1 VIFAAGES
9 GAWQR
14 EWIMSKADPPNAGA
28 ERSPDDDRSGS
39 IGRASLLLASGTV
52 VSRLL
57 GFVSAVMLTQTIG
70 ALGSGA
76 NTFALANQLPNNIYA
91 IVAGGVLSAVL
102 VPQIVRASVHDD
114 GGERFIN
121 RLVTLGIVVFLIAA
135 VVATLA
141 APLLVALYAASSD
154 GGGRGFTRDELALAT
169 AFAYWCL
176 PQVLFYALYTLF
188 GEVLNARRVFGPF
201 TWAPAINN
209 VVAIAGLLAFGA
221 LFSAD
226 VSRASAW
233 TPEMIAVL
241 GGSAT
246 LGVACQAFV
255 LVLFWRRAGLRYRP
269 EFRWHGVG
277 LGATGRAAGWVFA
290 MIVVMQIG
298 GIVQTRVVSEAAT
311 ADDASLMV
319 MRTAW
324 LLFMLPHSVVVVSL
338 VTAYLTRMSAH
349 ARDHDLEAV
358 RRDTTEAIR
367 ITGLLMTLATIGLI
381 AVAVPFGRVFAAN
394 AVDQIASVLI
404 AFVVGLVPF
413 SIYFVMQRV
422 FYALND
428 TRTAFWL
435 QAAHTAFFIVGALL
449 CTTLPTAWIAPGVGL
464 VTSAS
469 GAFQMV
475 LGGVVLRRR
484 LGGLDARLLAR
495 RMMQYLAAALPAL
508 LLGLAIASLLGAFDA
523 ADGFARASVGAAA
536 VSILAIGLPVTGAYG
551 GLLML
556 MRVPEATGA
565 VDLVRRRFR
574 R

>member
-1 VIFAAGES
+1 MTDEP
-9 GAWQR
+9 R
-14 EWIMSKADPPNAGA
+14 AGA
-28 ERSPDDDRSGS
+28 PDGVPDDRSGG
-39 IGRASLLLASGTV
+39 IGRASLVLASGTI

-121 RLVTLGIVVFLIAA
+121 RLVTLGLVVFLLAA

-141 APLLVALYAASSD
+141 APLLVGLYAASSD
-154 GGGRGFTRDELALAT
+154 GGGRGFTGEEIALAT

-209 VVAIAGLLAFGA
+209 VVAIAGLIVFGA
-221 LFSAD
+221 MFDAD
-226 VSRASAW
+226 VTRASAW

-246 LGVACQAFV
+246 LGVAAQALV

-269 EFRWHGVG
+269 EFTWRGVG
-277 LGATGRAAGWVFA
+277 LGATGRAAGWIFA

-298 GIVQTRVVSEAAT
+298 GIVQTRVASEAAT

-349 ARDHDLEAV
+349 ARDEDLDAV
-358 RRDTTEAIR
+358 RVDTTEAIR

-381 AVAVPFGRVFAAN
+381 AVAVPFARIFAED
-394 AVDQIASVLI
+394 AVDQIATVLI
-404 AFVVGLVPF
+404 AFVIGLVPF
-413 SIYFVMQRV
+413 SVYFVMQRV
-422 FYALND
+422 FYALDD

-435 QAAHTAFFIVGALL
+435 QAAHTAFFITGALL
-449 CTTLPTAWIAPGVGL
+449 CSMLPTAWIVPGLGI
-464 VTSAS
+464 VTSAA

-475 LGGVVLRRR
+475 LGGIVLRRR
-484 LGGLDARLLAR
+484 LGGLDAPLIAR
-495 RMMQYLAAALPAL
+495 RMTQFVVAAVPAL
-508 LLGLAIASLLGAFDA
+508 LIGLGVGAALGTLGGGHVG
-523 ADGFARASVGAAA
+523 DGFARASVGGAV
-536 VSILAIGLPVTGAYG
+536 VSIVAIAVPMVLAYG
-551 GLLML
+551 GALLA
-556 MRVPEATGA
+556 MRVPEAVSTLA
-565 VDLVRRRFR
+565 LVRGRLGR
-574 R
+574 

>member
-1 VIFAAGES
+1 MSTPGEAMEDANPDDPRVEDAAAERTGGVGQASLVLAAGT
-9 GAWQR
+9 
-14 EWIMSKADPPNAGA
+14 I
-28 ERSPDDDRSGS
+28 
-39 IGRASLLLASGTV
+39 

-70 ALGSGA
+70 AIGSGA

-102 VPQIVRASVHDD
+102 VPQIVRASMHDD
-114 GGERFIN
+114 GGQGFIN
-121 RLVTLGIVVFLIAA
+121 RLVTLGLVVFLIAA

-141 APLLVALYAASSD
+141 APLLVGLYAASAD
-154 GGGRGFTRDELALAT
+154 GGGRGFTGEELALAT

-209 VVAIAGLLAFGA
+209 VVAIAGLVAFGA
-221 LFSAD
+221 MFDAD
-226 VSRASAW
+226 VTRASAW
-233 TPEMIAVL
+233 SPEMIAVL

-246 LGVACQAFV
+246 LGVAAQALV

-269 EFRWHGVG
+269 EFRWRGVG

-290 MIVVMQIG
+290 MIVVMQLG
-298 GIVQTRVVSEAAT
+298 GIVQTRVASEAAT

-349 ARDHDLEAV
+349 ARDRDTGAV
-358 RRDTTEAIR
+358 RADTTEAIR
-367 ITGLLMTLATIGLI
+367 ITGLFMTLATIGLV
-381 AVAVPFGRVFAAN
+381 AVAVPFGRIFDRG
-394 AVDQIASVLI
+394 AVDQIATVLI

-413 SIYFVMQRV
+413 SVYFVMQRV
-422 FYALND
+422 LYALDD

-435 QAAHTAFFIVGALL
+435 QLAHTAFFITGALL
-449 CTTLPTAWIAPGVGL
+449 CGLLPTAWIVPGIGL
-464 VTSAS
+464 VTSAA

-475 LGGVVLRRR
+475 LGGIVLRRR
-484 LGGLDARLLAR
+484 LGGLDAALIAR
-495 RMMQYLAAALPAL
+495 RMTQFAAAAVPAL
-508 LLGLAIASLLGAFDA
+508 LIGLVIAWSLGCFGET
-523 ADGFARASVGAAA
+523 GFARDSIGGAAA
-536 VSILAIGLPVTGAYG
+536 SIGLIAVPMVLAYG
-551 GLLML
+551 ALLLL
-556 MRVPEATGA
+556 MRVPEATRA
-565 VDLVRRRFR
+565 LDLVRARLGR
-574 R
+574 

>member
-1 VIFAAGES
+1 MS
-9 GAWQR
+9 DDPRDGA
-14 EWIMSKADPPNAGA
+14 PGA
-28 ERSPDDDRSGS
+28 PEPDDRSGGV
-39 IGRASLLLASGTV
+39 GRASLVLASGTI

-57 GFVSAVMLTQTIG
+57 GFVSAVMLTSTIG
-70 ALGSGA
+70 AIGAGA

-114 GGERFIN
+114 GGAGFIN
-121 RLVTLGIVVFLIAA
+121 RLVTLGLVVFLAA
-135 VVATLA
+135 AAIATLA
-141 APLLVALYAASSD
+141 APLLVSLYAAPFGASD
-154 GGGRGFTRDELALAT
+154 RGFSSEELALAT

-209 VVAIAGLLAFGA
+209 VVAIAGLVAFGA
-221 LFSAD
+221 LFDAD
-226 VSRASAW
+226 VSTASAW

-246 LGVACQAFV
+246 LGVATQALV

-269 EFRWHGVG
+269 DFRWRGVG
-277 LGATGRAAGWVFA
+277 LGATGRAASWVFA

-298 GIVQTRVVSEAAT
+298 GIVQTNVASQAAN

-349 ARDHDLEAV
+349 ARDRDLAAV
-358 RRDTTEAIR
+358 RTDTVDSIR
-367 ITGLLMTLATIGLI
+367 ITGLLMTLATVGLI
-381 AVAVPFGRVFAAN
+381 AVAVPFGRIFDEN
-394 AVDQIASVLI
+394 AVDQIATVLV
-404 AFVVGLVPF
+404 AFIIGLVPF
-413 SIYFVMQRV
+413 SVYFVMQRV
-422 FYALND
+422 FYALDD

-435 QAAHTAFFIVGALL
+435 QAAHTAFFIVGALACL
-449 CTTLPTAWIAPGVGL
+449 ALPSAWIVVGIGV
-464 VTSAS
+464 VTSLA

-475 LGGVVLRRR
+475 FGGIVLSRR
-484 LGGLDARLLAR
+484 LGGLDARGIAR
-495 RMMQYLAAALPAL
+495 RMTQFIVAALPAL
-508 LLGLAIASLLGAFDA
+508 AVGLAIGAALGIFGGTEGTT
-523 ADGFARASVGAAA
+523 GFARDSVGGALVTIVAIA
-536 VSILAIGLPVTGAYG
+536 VPMIGLYG
-551 GLLML
+551 GALLA
-556 MRVPEATGA
+556 MRVPDATRVLA
-565 VDLVRRRFR
+565 LVRGRLGR
-574 R
+574 

>member
-1 VIFAAGES
+1 MSDGRDDES
-9 GAWQR
+9 T
-14 EWIMSKADPPNAGA
+14 P
-28 ERSPDDDRSGS
+28 DDRSGGV
-39 IGRASLLLASGTV
+39 GRASLVLAAGTI

-57 GFVSAVMLTQTIG
+57 GFVSAVLLTSTIG
-70 ALGSGA
+70 AVGAGA

-102 VPQIVRASVHDD
+102 VPQIVRASVGSD
-114 GGERFIN
+114 GGQGFIN
-121 RLVTLGIVVFLIAA
+121 RLVTLGIVAFLGAA
-135 VVATLA
+135 VIATLA
-141 APLLVALYAASSD
+141 APLLVSLYAAPFGASD
-154 GGGRGFTRDELALAT
+154 RGFSSEELALAT

-221 LFSAD
+221 LFDAD

-246 LGVACQAFV
+246 LGVATQALV

-269 EFRWHGVG
+269 DFRWRGVG
-277 LGATGRAAGWVFA
+277 LGATGRAASWVFA

-298 GIVQTRVVSEAAT
+298 GIVQTNVAAQ
-311 ADDASLMV
+311 AANENDASLMV

-349 ARDHDLEAV
+349 ARDRDLAAV
-358 RRDTTEAIR
+358 RTDTIDSIR
-367 ITGLLMTLATIGLI
+367 ITALLMTLATVGLI
-381 AVAVPFGRVFAAN
+381 AVAVPFGRIFAEEAI
-394 AVDQIASVLI
+394 DQIATVLI
-404 AFVVGLVPF
+404 AFIIGLVPF
-413 SIYFVMQRV
+413 SVYFVMQRV
-422 FYALND
+422 LYALDD

-435 QAAHTAFFIVGALL
+435 QVAHTAFFIVGALSCL
-449 CTTLPTAWIAPGVGL
+449 LLPTEWIVVGIGI
-464 VTSAS
+464 VTSLA

-475 LGGVVLRRR
+475 LGGVVLSRR
-484 LGGLDARLLAR
+484 LGGLDARGTLR
-495 RMMQYLAAALPAL
+495 RMTQFVVAAVPAL
-508 LLGLAIASLLGAFDA
+508 VVGLAIGAALGVFGGPEGAT
-523 ADGFARASVGAAA
+523 GFARESVGGALVTIAA
-536 VSILAIGLPVTGAYG
+536 VAVPMVVLYG
-551 GLLML
+551 GALVL
-556 MRVPEATGA
+556 MRVPDATHVVG
-565 VDLVRRRFR
+565 LVRRRLGR
-574 R
+574 

>member
-1 VIFAAGES
+1 MTEREPLDDESRAEPAA
-9 GAWQR
+9 
-14 EWIMSKADPPNAGA
+14 
-28 ERSPDDDRSGS
+28 DRSGS
-39 IGRASLLLASGTV
+39 IGRASLLLASGTI

-121 RLVTLGIVVFLIAA
+121 RLVTLGIVVFVIAA
-135 VVATLA
+135 TLATLA
-141 APLLVALYAASSD
+141 APLLVSIYAASSE
-154 GGGRGFTRDELALAT
+154 GGGRGFSGEEIALAT

-209 VVAIAGLLAFGA
+209 VVAITGLVLFGVMFDA
-221 LFSAD
+221 E
-226 VSRASAW
+226 VGRASAW
-233 TPEMIAVL
+233 SPEMIAVL

-246 LGVACQAFV
+246 LGVAAQALV

-269 EFRWHGVG
+269 DFHWRGAG
-277 LGATGRAAGWVFA
+277 LAATGRAAGWVFA

-349 ARDHDLEAV
+349 ARDADLPAV
-358 RRDTTEAIR
+358 RADTTDAIR
-367 ITGLLMTLATIGLI
+367 LTGLIMTLATIGLI
-381 AVAVPFGRVFAAN
+381 AVAVPFARIFDPN
-394 AVDQIASVLI
+394 AIDQIASVLI

-413 SIYFVMQRV
+413 SVYFVMQRV
-422 FYALND
+422 LYALDD

-435 QAAHTAFFIVGALL
+435 QAAHTAFFITGALL
-449 CTTLPTAWIAPGVGL
+449 CTLLPTAWIAPAVGL
-464 VTSAS
+464 VTSAA

-475 LGGVVLRRR
+475 LGGYVLRRR
-484 LGGLDARLLAR
+484 LGGLDARLIAR
-495 RMMQYLAAALPAL
+495 RMTQYAASAIPAL
-508 LLGLAIASLLGAFDA
+508 LVGLAIGWSLGTFGGSGADE
-523 ADGFARASVGAAA
+523 GFARASLTGAI
-536 VSILAIGLPVTGAYG
+536 VSIVAIGAPMAVVYGA
-551 GLLML
+551 LLVA
-556 MRVPEATGA
+556 MRVPEATRVVA
-565 VDLVRRRFR
+565 LVRGRFAR
-574 R
+574 